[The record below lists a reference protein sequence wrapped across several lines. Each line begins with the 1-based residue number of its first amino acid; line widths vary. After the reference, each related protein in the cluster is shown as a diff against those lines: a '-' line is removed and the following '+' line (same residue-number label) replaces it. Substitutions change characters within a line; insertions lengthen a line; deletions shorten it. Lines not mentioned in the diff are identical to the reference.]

1 MLDFF
6 QSLVELTDDANGAE
20 EPPTQAENIEALISA
35 GTEEGLIEEEDRKL
49 IQSVVEFGDKVVREV
64 MTPRPNIVAISADAT
79 LEELR
84 QLVINEQYSRI
95 PVYEGT
101 IDQIIGF
108 VHVRDMFELDED
120 ERANRTVRELMR
132 PIRAVPETKPVND
145 LMREMQQD
153 NTHMVIVVDE
163 YGNTAGLA
171 SMEDLVEVILGE
183 IRDEHEPD
191 SDVQEDGQGGYIVS
205 GSFDVARLGD
215 LLEFHPEEDIES
227 TTVGGLVTRMARARS
242 ATRRIRRARR
252 HSHRCPGQRRI
263 ARGAGARAPLPAGGP
278 MKSGFVSILGR
289 PNAGKSTLLNQLI
302 GAKIAIVANKPQ
314 TTRTSIQGVLT
325 LPEAQMVFLDTPGIH
340 KADSLLNKRMMDTVR
355 AALDERDLLLLVV
368 DVSRKFGVEDR
379 HAVDLMRK
387 ANTPALLVLNKT
399 DLLHKD
405 KGAVLPLIEQ
415 YRALYEFA
423 GYIPSLG
430 ALGRRPRRI
439 AQGHYRAPSRR
450 ARLFPARPYHRP
462 ARTLPGCRADPRE
475 NPASH
480 ARRGP
485 PLCGRIGGFLGR
497 YSQH

>member
-1 MLDFF
+1 MTTLLVLLITAFSLLLGLVTFVQLLYLESLRLRTRDFPAIKFFKENLEDKIGFETEDGAGSFTLVKHSAILLIGVLYFLIFADGQAWTWPEALETAVASWLTMIVMAYVLPQVLYRRTAARWLAPLAPLIRVVGLLAKPCVAVLSFF
-6 QSLVELTDDANGAE
+6 QSLVEIADNGSGAE

-64 MTPRPNIVAISADAT
+64 MTPRPNIVAISATAT

-120 ERANRTVRELMR
+120 QRANRTVRELIR

-227 TTVGGLVTRMARARS
+227 TTVGGLVTEWLGRVPLSGESVERDGIHIDVLASDELRVAQVRV
-242 ATRRIRRARR
+242 RRAQ
-252 HSHRCPGQRRI
+252 P
-263 ARGAGARAPLPAGGP
+263 
-278 MKSGFVSILGR
+278 V
-289 PNAGKSTLLNQLI
+289 
-302 GAKIAIVANKPQ
+302 
-314 TTRTSIQGVLT
+314 
-325 LPEAQMVFLDTPGIH
+325 TP
-340 KADSLLNKRMMDTVR
+340 
-355 AALDERDLLLLVV
+355 
-368 DVSRKFGVEDR
+368 
-379 HAVDLMRK
+379 
-387 ANTPALLVLNKT
+387 
-399 DLLHKD
+399 
-405 KGAVLPLIEQ
+405 
-415 YRALYEFA
+415 
-423 GYIPSLG
+423 
-430 ALGRRPRRI
+430 
-439 AQGHYRAPSRR
+439 
-450 ARLFPARPYHRP
+450 
-462 ARTLPGCRADPRE
+462 
-475 NPASH
+475 
-480 ARRGP
+480 
-485 PLCGRIGGFLGR
+485 
-497 YSQH
+497 

>member
-1 MLDFF
+1 MSPAIAILIIALSLLLGLVTFVQLLYLESLRLRTRDFPAIKFFKETLEDKIGFQTDDGAGSFTLVKHTTILLIGILYFLVFADDQAWTWPEALETVVASWLTMMAMAYVLPQVLYRRTAARWLLPLAGLIRTVGMLAKPFVAVLSFF
-6 QSLVELTDDANGAE
+6 QSLVELTDDGNGDE

-64 MTPRPNIVAISADAT
+64 MTPRPNIVAISAGAT

-95 PVYEGT
+95 PVYEGN

-120 ERANRTVRELMR
+120 QRANRTVRELIR

-215 LLEFHPEEDIES
+215 LLEFHPEEDLES
-227 TTVGGLVTRMARARS
+227 TTVGGLVTEWLGRVPQAGEFVERDGIHIDVLASDELRV
-242 ATRRIRRARR
+242 AQVRVRRAQ
-252 HSHRCPGQRRI
+252 PVTQ
-263 ARGAGARAPLPAGGP
+263 
-278 MKSGFVSILGR
+278 
-289 PNAGKSTLLNQLI
+289 
-302 GAKIAIVANKPQ
+302 
-314 TTRTSIQGVLT
+314 
-325 LPEAQMVFLDTPGIH
+325 
-340 KADSLLNKRMMDTVR
+340 
-355 AALDERDLLLLVV
+355 
-368 DVSRKFGVEDR
+368 
-379 HAVDLMRK
+379 
-387 ANTPALLVLNKT
+387 
-399 DLLHKD
+399 
-405 KGAVLPLIEQ
+405 
-415 YRALYEFA
+415 
-423 GYIPSLG
+423 
-430 ALGRRPRRI
+430 
-439 AQGHYRAPSRR
+439 
-450 ARLFPARPYHRP
+450 
-462 ARTLPGCRADPRE
+462 
-475 NPASH
+475 
-480 ARRGP
+480 
-485 PLCGRIGGFLGR
+485 
-497 YSQH
+497 